1 MKRIGLLAGLCLALL
16 FSPLRAQLKKP
27 VPAGDER
34 YRPALHFTP
43 AKNWM
48 NDPNG
53 MVFHKGTY
61 HLFYQYHP
69 NSSVWGP
76 MHWGHATS
84 TDMVAWKHQPVAIYP
99 DSLGLIFSGS
109 AVLDVN
115 NTSGLGTTANPPLVA
130 LFTYHDMNGEKAGR
144 NDFQY
149 QGLAWSNDDGKTWK
163 KYRGNPVLRNPGL
176 KDFRDPKVTWHA
188 AAQHWVMTL
197 AVGDRVHFYTSPNLK
212 DWTKASEFGADAGAH
227 GGVWECPD
235 LFTMP
240 LPEGG
245 TKWVLLVNLNP
256 GGPNKGSATQ
266 YFLGEFDGK
275 TFTPDQTGTR
285 WLDYGPDE
293 YAGVTWSNTGN
304 RTLLMGWMS
313 NWSYAQV
320 VPTETWR
327 SAMTIAREL
336 KLEKAADG
344 LRIASQPVNELDKY
358 RSRPVTWEQLA
369 ITANRAHLNK
379 TWQFTSPSLIALT
392 AAEAKD
398 ITIMLWN
405 EAGDTLE
412 AGYDAATQQ
421 YFIDR
426 TRAGQ
431 SAFHKDFAARA
442 VAPRFTLEKETD
454 LQLLVDN
461 GSVELFA
468 DGGLTTMTALVFPRA
483 PYSNLAL
490 RSPGGIIVRKVEYFR
505 MKKAL

>member
-1 MKRIGLLAGLCLALL
+1 M
-16 FSPLRAQLKKP
+16 
-27 VPAGDER
+27 
-34 YRPALHFTP
+34 HFTP
-43 AKNWM
+43 AKHWM

-53 MVFHKGTY
+53 MVFYKGTY

-69 NSSVWGP
+69 YSSVWGP

-84 TDMVAWKHQPVAIYP
+84 TDLVAWKHQPIALFP

-109 AVLDVN
+109 AVLDIN
-115 NTSGLGTTANPPLVA
+115 NTSGLGTTATPPLVA
-130 LFTYHDMNGEKAGR
+130 LFTYHDMSGEKAGR

-149 QGLAWSNDDGKTWK
+149 QGLAWSNDDGKTWQ
-163 KYRGNPVLRNPGL
+163 KYKGNPVLRNPGL
-176 KDFRDPKVTWHA
+176 KDFRDPKITWHPA
-188 AAQHWVMTL
+188 TQRWIMTL
-197 AVGDRVHFYTSPNLK
+197 AAGDRVHFYTSLNLK
-212 DWTKASEFGADAGAH
+212 DWTWASEFGDDAGAH

-235 LFTMP
+235 LFTLP

-256 GGPNKGSATQ
+256 GGPNQGSATQ

-304 RTLLMGWMS
+304 RTVLMGWMS
-313 NWSYAQV
+313 NWGYAQV

-327 SAMTIAREL
+327 SAMTVAREL
-336 KLEKAADG
+336 RLVKATDG
-344 LRIASQPVNELDKY
+344 LRISSLPVKELDKY
-358 RSRPVTWEQLA
+358 RSAPVTWEQLA
-369 ITANRAHLNK
+369 ITATRAHLHK
-379 TWQFTSPSLIALT
+379 TWQLQTPSLITLT
-392 AAEAKD
+392 AAEARD
-398 ITIMLWN
+398 IVIMFWN
-405 EAGDTLE
+405 ENGDTLE
-412 AGYDAATQQ
+412 AGYDAAQQQ

-431 SAFHKDFAARA
+431 SVFHKDFAARV
-442 VAPRFTLEKETD
+442 VAPRFALQKEIE
-454 LQLLVDN
+454 LQLLLDR

-468 DGGLTTMTALVFPRA
+468 DGGLTTMTALVFPRT
-483 PYSNLAL
+483 PYSNVAL
-490 RSPGGIIVRKVEYFR
+490 KSPGGIIVRKVQYFP